1 MKGKKNKKRRNYR
14 NSAAPLGA
22 QPRSRGLRQASLRPA
37 SPRPSA
43 PEESALRRLGYTAA
57 GAAGTALV
65 GSFLAREGWAPKTI
79 AGLLTTGG
87 AIASWTSHD
96 PTVREIG
103 SGAMSAA
110 GGQLALLMLDDREKK
125 PDAAAQTATATGQKR
140 SNAGEL
146 PPGALESAFERARAR
161 MAVLSD
167 DARRY
172 SDGNS

>member
-1 MKGKKNKKRRNYR
+1 MKKTKHKKKNKKLFRN
-14 NSAAPLGA
+14 AAPA
-22 QPRSRGLRQASLRPA
+22 PAAPRTVRGSRA
-37 SPRPSA
+37 PRAKAEDETP
-43 PEESALRRLGYTAA
+43 LRRLGYTAA

-96 PTVREIG
+96 STVRNIG

-110 GGQLALLMLDDREKK
+110 GGQLALMLLDDTEKNK
-125 PDAAAQTATATGQKR
+125 APAAATTPIKR
-140 SNAGEL
+140 ANADGL
-146 PPGALESAFERARAR
+146 PSGALESAFERARAR
-161 MAVLSD
+161 MAVMSD

-172 SDGNS
+172 SDGQAA